1 MKPIEFSKEE
11 RAAITAKLRDYFAR
25 ELDQELGQLPA
36 EMLLD
41 FIGTE
46 IGGAFYNRGVHD
58 AQQLVQQKAEDIV
71 EEAEARAVGDGTRE
85 EFGQSMTDLVKEAP
99 ELSDEERGQAIE
111 FLSRPDLVETIL
123 EDMEQLGYVGE
134 EKGKLLAYL
143 VGLSRKLEKP
153 LAAYVNSESS
163 AGKSGMTEAVEA
175 LTAPEDV
182 VNFARLSTHALSYMP
197 PTFFGSPQNLSKIVR

>member
-46 IGGAFYNRGVHD
+46 IGDAFYNRGVHD

-71 EEAEARAVGDGTRE
+71 EALCGLERA
-85 EFGQSMTDLVKEAP
+85 AP
-99 ELSDEERGQAIE
+99 
-111 FLSRPDLVETIL
+111 
-123 EDMEQLGYVGE
+123 
-134 EKGKLLAYL
+134 
-143 VGLSRKLEKP
+143 
-153 LAAYVNSESS
+153 
-163 AGKSGMTEAVEA
+163 
-175 LTAPEDV
+175 
-182 VNFARLSTHALSYMP
+182 TH
-197 PTFFGSPQNLSKIVR
+197 

>member
-11 RAAITAKLRDYFAR
+11 RAAITAKLRKYFAR

-71 EEAEARAVGDGTRE
+71 EALYGLERAAPTR
-85 EFGQSMTDLVKEAP
+85 
-99 ELSDEERGQAIE
+99 
-111 FLSRPDLVETIL
+111 
-123 EDMEQLGYVGE
+123 
-134 EKGKLLAYL
+134 
-143 VGLSRKLEKP
+143 
-153 LAAYVNSESS
+153 
-163 AGKSGMTEAVEA
+163 
-175 LTAPEDV
+175 
-182 VNFARLSTHALSYMP
+182 
-197 PTFFGSPQNLSKIVR
+197 